1 MHFNFE
7 EIRLWEILFS
17 CEIFWKNC
25 NLVRTD
31 AVKKTPNAV
40 AYCYY
45 VWYLFY
51 YISLYKFWPHFASI
65 IYNTRP
71 LLYNNILYWY
81 WWYLM
86 KSLPLIR
93 GSDQII
99 YLCVNH
105 ATNKNY
111 IYVLQTDTTMC
122 VMLGCFILHIILLHI
137 FVAFFSSYLLLFNN
151 YALFFPSN
159 SPRLTITAS
168 CPMNL
173 QYFPMDRQLCYI
185 EIESCEYFR
194 FEKAI

>member
-1 MHFNFE
+1 M
-7 EIRLWEILFS
+7 
-17 CEIFWKNC
+17 
-25 NLVRTD
+25 
-31 AVKKTPNAV
+31 
-40 AYCYY
+40 
-45 VWYLFY
+45 
-51 YISLYKFWPHFASI
+51 
-65 IYNTRP
+65 
-71 LLYNNILYWY
+71 
-81 WWYLM
+81 M

-105 ATNKNY
+105 ATNKKLYLCTTN
-111 IYVLQTDTTMC
+111 QTDTTMC
-122 VMLGCFILHIILLHI
+122 VILGCFILHYKILHTI

-194 FEKAI
+194 FEKSKLEFL